1 VNTCQNKIAQG
12 SLALIA
18 FLSLAGAA
26 GSAQAADRNGK
37 QVVSEQCVQCHGPG
51 KDGAPRIG
59 NAYEWAPH
67 AKFGLEQL
75 TVNAISGI
83 RKMPAHGGQASF
95 TDLEI
100 SRAIAYMVSN
110 GLAKEPDRPYAKP
123 DRWSGEM
130 IVSEACIHCHGTGK
144 DGAPKI
150 GDADAWLPRLKFGLD
165 NVASSAIKGHNSMPA
180 RGGLAGLSDVE
191 IRSAVSYMVSRI
203 KVPRQP

>member
-1 VNTCQNKIAQG
+1 MKTNRNKIARALFAL
-12 SLALIA
+12 LATVP
-18 FLSLAGAA
+18 LASAA
-26 GSAQAADRNGK
+26 GLAVAADRTGK
-37 QVVSEQCVQCHGPG
+37 QVVSDQCIQCHGPG

-67 AKFGLEQL
+67 AKVGLEQL

-83 RKMPAHGGQASF
+83 RKMPPHGGQPSLS
-95 TDLEI
+95 DLEM

-110 GLAKEPDRPYAKP
+110 GQAPEPNRPYAKP

-130 IVSEACIHCHGTGK
+130 IVGEACIHCHGQGK

-150 GDADAWLPRLKFGLD
+150 GDSDAWLPRLKLGLD
-165 NVASSAIKGHNSMPA
+165 NVANSAIKGHNAMPA
-180 RGGLAGLSDVE
+180 RGGLTGLSDVE
-191 IRSAVSYMVSRI
+191 IKSAVSYMVSRI